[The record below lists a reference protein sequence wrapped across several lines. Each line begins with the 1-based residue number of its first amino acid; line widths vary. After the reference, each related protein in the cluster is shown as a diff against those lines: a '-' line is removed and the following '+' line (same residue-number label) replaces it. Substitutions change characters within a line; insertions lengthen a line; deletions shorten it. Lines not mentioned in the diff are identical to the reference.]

1 MKNLSAFLL
10 ALSLLLLISPA
21 PLFAASDSPAGGPIG
36 SRQAY
41 DMVTQSPSDTFIV
54 DVRTMAEYEFVGHP
68 DLPNGVANIPLKFYP
83 SWETNKDFVIKV
95 EARYKKDDT
104 LITICRS
111 GKRAEDA
118 MRLLVEAGFKKV
130 YYITDSF
137 EGKTD
142 AKGHRTVDGWK
153 VNGLPYTYEL
163 KDDLIYK

>member
-1 MKNLSAFLL
+1 MKNLNAMLF
-10 ALSLLLLISPA
+10 ALSLLMLVFPASP
-21 PLFAASDSPAGGPIG
+21 FAADSSPDGGPID

-41 DMVTQSPSDTFIV
+41 DMVMQSPSDTFII

-83 SWETNKDFVIKV
+83 SWEINKDFVKKA
-95 EARYKKDDT
+95 EARYKKNDT
-104 LITICRS
+104 VITICRS

-137 EGKTD
+137 EGRTD
-142 AKGHRTVDGWK
+142 AKGLRTVDGWK
-153 VNGLPYTYEL
+153 VYGLPYTYEL
-163 KDDLIYK
+163 KDDLIYR